1 MLIFST
7 KLLLFPLCYV
17 SFFFVVVCFKFHFL
31 FRFKEVQPTHGR
43 FDDKSVKKKSRNGES
58 PRCAAARS
66 AVFSFLVSPW
76 WCHHRGAEHSCA
88 DIVIKS
94 TTARVSS
101 PHSPLICQPCSDGR
115 LCKYMQ
121 NRWIRPLHTLPPNFR
136 LFHTLRVSPP

>member
-17 SFFFVVVCFKFHFL
+17 SFFLLLFVLNSTFCSAS
-31 FRFKEVQPTHGR
+31 R
-43 FDDKSVKKKSRNGES
+43 KSSRHTADLTTNRSKKSRNGGS